1 MCSSDLLAL
10 VGLAVLFGLVKP
22 AVMAAL
28 AKPDDGK
35 GEKLDAVVDDVDE
48 LPMHMPEL
56 LAAPQMSKKLEDA
69 RVLAKENPTAV
80 ANIVRDWVNGDVS
93 A

>member
-1 MCSSDLLAL
+1 M
-10 VGLAVLFGLVKP
+10 
-22 AVMAAL
+22 
-28 AKPDDGK
+28 
-35 GEKLDAVVDDVDE
+35 VDDVDDMPVH
-48 LPMHMPEL
+48 LPEL

-69 RVLAKENPTAV
+69 RILAKENPTAV